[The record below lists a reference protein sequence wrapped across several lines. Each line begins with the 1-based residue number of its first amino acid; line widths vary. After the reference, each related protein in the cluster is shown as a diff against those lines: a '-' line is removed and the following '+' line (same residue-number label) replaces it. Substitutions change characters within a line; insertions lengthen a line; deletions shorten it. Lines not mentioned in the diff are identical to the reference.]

1 SDLNYAA
8 QLQAMPPASV
18 NREIALELA
27 STNYLLTQLL
37 RVGIMHASTSADH
50 MAALT
55 GEPVELSQLED
66 GEPPE
71 DRRDVTQDRQIGPA
85 DVALATFENADP
97 AVATRRNGTP
107 KHAPASTSDSAETP
121 VSPPAPSEPVASAE
135 PPPAPHV
142 TPPDPTPPP
151 GAKAQ
156 QGQTSPVAPSSPKAQ
171 DHPNEGSRSPQGAA
185 LLNGAAMVAAALT
198 GGLRRAE
205 PPAPAAPAAV
215 SNAAAS
221 NDARVPAPSL
231 LDRLAVKSKLD
242 NLRRPETKAPAP
254 QSPPTP
260 GAAASAAASVAA
272 EVTAPKAAFP
282 TGGLR
287 DKLGVFTADRMQ
299 ARRDAEQIKG
309 ASQAGT
315 AVLASLEAL
324 ERQETT
330 GILLKIRDAANANG
344 GIERVLSEMRPG
356 GAFEDLRK
364 EFNVAIS
371 RDEGF
376 AAAYEKAT
384 GALSS
389 YAETRAGMISAPRPR
404 ADINFARL
412 ETLDQEIGA
421 AAKAL
426 PSLEDGKN
434 ALDEALEGGKEA
446 VEKAF
451 SAIRQA
457 FSRDSDVR
465 GPSPSPSFGT

>member
-1 SDLNYAA
+1 
-8 QLQAMPPASV
+8 
-18 NREIALELA
+18 
-27 STNYLLTQLL
+27 
-37 RVGIMHASTSADH
+37 

-55 GEPVELSQLED
+55 GEPVDLSQPDDE
-66 GEPPE
+66 EPAE
-71 DRRDVTQDRQIGPA
+71 DRDATQDRQIENLSKTAPF
-85 DVALATFENADP
+85 VA
-97 AVATRRNGTP
+97 
-107 KHAPASTSDSAETP
+107 APDA
-121 VSPPAPSEPVASAE
+121 
-135 PPPAPHV
+135 
-142 TPPDPTPPP
+142 
-151 GAKAQ
+151 
-156 QGQTSPVAPSSPKAQ
+156 APSSTIPQSPLNPRRNPTQPTRQFRPLPRAMRPP
-171 DHPNEGSRSPQGAA
+171 PNLTAISPLRSPIHQLPETPPEPLPRKPRTIRTRPREAHRA
-185 LLNGAAMVAAALT
+185 LAPLNGAAMVAAALT

-221 NDARVPAPSL
+221 NDARAPAPSL
-231 LDRLAVKSKLD
+231 LDRLAVKSILD
-242 NLRRPETKAPAP
+242 NLRRPEAKAPAP
-254 QSPPTP
+254 QSAPTP
-260 GAAASAAASVAA
+260 GATASASAAASAAPDA
-272 EVTAPKAAFP
+272 TTPKAASP
-282 TGGLR
+282 AGGLR

-330 GILLKIRDAANANG
+330 GILNKIRDAANANG

-364 EFNVAIS
+364 EFNVALS
-371 RDEGF
+371 HDEGF

-404 ADINFARL
+404 ADINLARL

-421 AAKAL
+421 AAKTL
-426 PSLEDGKN
+426 PGLKDGKN

-451 SAIRQA
+451 TAIRQA
-457 FSRDSDVR
+457 FTRDADVR
-465 GPSPSPSFGT
+465 GPSPSPSFGP